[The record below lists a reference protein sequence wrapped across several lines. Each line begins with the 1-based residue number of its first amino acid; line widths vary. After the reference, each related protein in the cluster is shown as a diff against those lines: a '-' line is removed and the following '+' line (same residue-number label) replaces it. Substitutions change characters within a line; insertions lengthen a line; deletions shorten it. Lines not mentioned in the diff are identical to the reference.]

1 MPNYYSQHGEDIL
14 LDHIFQ
20 GCTKGLFVEVGCID
34 GVRFSNTL
42 TFEERGWK
50 GLCVEAHVGFVEALR
65 RNRPGSIV
73 EHCAAG
79 DTDEEEV
86 TFYAN
91 FRGSLSSLDRTQEGR
106 FRAFG
111 RYFGGFTEQK
121 VRKRRLDT
129 VLAGHGMERFDLLS
143 LDIEGSEE
151 EAIRGFDLERH
162 RPRVMVIEVDGKR
175 QEAALDRL
183 ILRHGYHKW
192 IRLGSNLFYMG
203 DTSLID
209 RVRDRLLQGDIIRP
223 ADEVEGTGA
232 GRIRVTID
240 TRVPDGGTAGFEWAP
255 LDSYTPRKGW
265 FARLIGRLQQ

>member
-20 GCTKGLFVEVGCID
+20 DRASGFFVEVGCID

-50 GLCVEAHVGFVEALR
+50 GLCVEAHAGFIGALR
-65 RNRPGSIV
+65 KNRPGSIV

-79 DTDEEEV
+79 DTDEEGV

-129 VLAGHGMERFDLLS
+129 LLAVHGVKQVDLLS

-151 EAIRGFDLERH
+151 EAIRGLDLERY
-162 RPRVMVIEVDGKR
+162 RPRIMVIEVDGKR

-183 ILRHGYHKW
+183 ILQHGYHKW

-203 DTSLID
+203 DASLSD
-209 RVRDRLLQGDIIRP
+209 RVRNRVFHGEIIRA
-223 ADEVEGTGA
+223 ADEVKGTAA
-232 GRIRVTID
+232 GRIRVTLD

-255 LDSYTPRKGW
+255 LDMYAPCKGW
-265 FARLIGRLQQ
+265 IARLIGRL